1 MSAAA
6 LTGKLLQFANGAVY
20 DDTGA
25 YHVQHTLKLEA
36 LSELVEA
43 AAGEPMLVFYSFKSD
58 RDRILAAIPGARL
71 LDTEADIA
79 AWNAGEIP
87 VAVAHPASV
96 GHGLNL
102 QDGGHIIVWF
112 GLTWSLELYQQ
123 ASERLNRPGQK
134 QVCRIYHLILADT
147 YEEKVLDALARKD
160 TSQQA
165 LIAALRQEVL

>member
-1 MSAAA
+1 MWM
-6 LTGKLLQFANGAVY
+6 GCHGA
-20 DDTGA
+20 
-25 YHVQHTLKLEA
+25 
-36 LSELVEA
+36 
-43 AAGEPMLVFYSFKSD
+43 P
-58 RDRILAAIPGARL
+58 L
-71 LDTEADIA
+71 LDTEAGIA

-123 ASERLNRPGQK
+123 ANERLNRPGQK
-134 QVCRIYHLILADT
+134 QVCRIYHLILTGT

-165 LIAALRQEVL
+165 LIAALKQEVL